1 LSAVNA
7 APPHRAYSVGMPAI
21 DGARLRDLLLPR
33 EHGGWSLAFE
43 PVALGLLAAPS
54 LAGGILAVAAAAL
67 FLVRRPAQFASGR
80 FGPHRRGGATVV
92 LGTLA
97 VVALAALVASARL
110 GGWPALQPL
119 LLALPPG
126 ILFLVF
132 DARGESR
139 MAAAELAGAATFA
152 VFPAACARLAGA
164 GWPIALSL
172 TALMLLRALPA
183 VLVLRTFL
191 RRRKNASVSTLPAL
205 LASVGAVGAAFA
217 LARAGLAG
225 GPILGLS
232 LLLLGRA
239 IWLLGPAAP
248 AWRASQ
254 LGALESAL
262 GLGFVITVG
271 LA

>member
-1 LSAVNA
+1 MPVQC
-7 APPHRAYSVGMPAI
+7 RMPAI

-54 LAGGILAVAAAAL
+54 LGGGILAVAAAAL
-67 FLVRRPAQFASGR
+67 FLARRPAQFAFGR
-80 FGPHRRGGATVV
+80 FGPHRRGGATIV
-92 LGTLA
+92 LGSLA
-97 VVALAALVASARL
+97 AVALAALAVSARL
-110 GGWPALQPL
+110 GGWSALQPL
-119 LLALPPG
+119 LLAVPPAM
-126 ILFLVF
+126 LFLVF

-139 MAAAELAGAATFA
+139 VAAAELAGAATFA
-152 VFPAACARLAGA
+152 VFPAVCARLAGA
-164 GWPIALSL
+164 GWPVALSL
-172 TALMLLRALPA
+172 TVLMLLRALPA

-191 RRRKNASVSTLPAL
+191 RRRKDASVSTIPAL
-205 LASVGAVGAAFA
+205 LASLGAVVGAVA

-225 GPILGLS
+225 GAALGIALV
-232 LLLLGRA
+232 LLGRA
-239 IWLLGPAAP
+239 VWLLGPVAP

-262 GLGFVITVG
+262 GLGFVVTVG